1 VNLTEQET
9 HSSAVTTRIILYS
22 GSVQLGIAQ
31 SQVIFSS
38 GDPVAVIS
46 DRGSV
51 GQSTSLKGTLCHIR
65 IYNLY
70 HSSNTAIKL
79 HRIKRGG
86 CGCVAD
92 TV

>member
-1 VNLTEQET
+1 MTET
-9 HSSAVTTRIILYS
+9 ILYS

-51 GQSTSLKGTLCHIR
+51 EQSTSLKGTLYHTR
-65 IYNLY
+65 IYNFIIHPIEL
-70 HSSNTAIKL
+70 SNYIELNGA
-79 HRIKRGG
+79 
-86 CGCVAD
+86 V
-92 TV
+92 V